1 MMRAVRSFLRRAS
14 GDQSGVSAVEFA
26 LIAPV
31 MVLFYL
37 GMMEVS
43 LALSVDRKVTAA
55 ASALADLVAQDD
67 VVTDDEMVDIL
78 NAGAAIIAPHDPDRF
93 SVRITSVSM
102 DLSGDVEVDWS
113 DASGMTPYSAGS
125 AISTP
130 SGILFPGRSV
140 IMVEV
145 NYFYDAPFAE
155 IGLGSYDI
163 NETFYLR
170 PRQSLVVSR
179 S

>member
-1 MMRAVRSFLRRAS
+1 MASLRRFLKRLG
-14 GDQSGVSAVEFA
+14 GDRDGVSAVEFA

-43 LALSVDRKVTAA
+43 LALSVDRKVTSA

-67 VVTDDEMVDIL
+67 VITDDEMNDIL
-78 NAGAAIIAPHDPDRF
+78 NAGGAIIAPYDPSRF
-93 SVRITSVSM
+93 SVRISSM
-102 DLSGDVEVDWS
+102 SMNLSGDAEIDWS
-113 DASGMTPYSAGS
+113 DASGMSPFGPGTA
-125 AISTP
+125 ADAP

-145 NYFYDAPFAE
+145 AYAYDAPFRE
-155 IGLGSYDI
+155 IGTGQYDI
-163 NETFYLR
+163 SETFYLR

-179 S
+179 E